1 MTFSAEEYQERFD
14 RTLVWLEEQQL
25 DALVVYS
32 YKSALTAYWTGY
44 SPRAS
49 VTNVSVFAL
58 DATGRAAHIT
68 RHPLHLATASSAM
81 PELEQICPAPNPT
94 AVSTPEEIANALKQW
109 LPAQAG
115 RVGFAA
121 YTPEAGLENLIAEAV
136 PGDLVNVTS
145 SIWSLMAT
153 RSNEQ
158 LEKLREASAVA
169 QAAFEVGISLIRPGE
184 PLQPA
189 AVAAE
194 AEVRKVGNI
203 VHCFVGATD
212 TSGQTLLHPQK
223 ELLMPGAIVTFEV
236 IPEYNLFC
244 PEVISTVYVGEV
256 PKGVLAYD
264 EGVRQCLDDVVGS
277 LSGASSAADVAR
289 ANAAAL
295 VDLGLPPDA
304 AIRIGHGT
312 GLDNIEQ
319 PEDFSLS
326 DTDPFGPSRIISIHP
341 NAVVPARGTIVRGGT
356 VILTEAGCEPLFE
369 FSPGPIVAA

>member
-1 MTFSAEEYQERFD
+1 MSFTAEEYRWRFD
-14 RTLVWLEEQQL
+14 RTLEWLQEHQL
-25 DALVVYS
+25 DVLVVYS

-58 DATGRAAHIT
+58 DSTGRAVHIT

-81 PELEQICPAPNPT
+81 PELEQICPAPDST
-94 AVSTPEEIANALKQW
+94 AVSTPEEIAGALKRW
-109 LPAQAG
+109 LPAQAD

-121 YTPEAGLENLIAEAV
+121 YAPEAGLENLIAEAV
-136 PGDLVNVTS
+136 PGDLVNLTS
-145 SIWSLMAT
+145 SVWSLMAT
-153 RSNEQ
+153 RSEEQ
-158 LEKLREASAVA
+158 LEKLREASALA
-169 QAAFEVGISLIRPGE
+169 QAAFEVGVSLIRPGK
-184 PLQPA
+184 PLRPA

-194 AEVRKVGNI
+194 AAVRRQGNI

-212 TSGQTLLHPQK
+212 TAGETLLHPQE

-256 PKGVLAYD
+256 PKEVLPFD
-264 EGVRQCLDDVVGS
+264 EGVRQCLDDVVGM
-277 LSGASSAADVAR
+277 LSSESSAADVAR
-289 ANAAAL
+289 ANADAL
-295 VDLGLPPDA
+295 VNLGLPPDA

-326 DTDPFGPSRIISIHP
+326 DTDTFGPSRIISIHP
-341 NAVVPARGTIVRGGT
+341 NAVVPAKGTVVRGGT

-369 FSPGPIVAA
+369 FPSGPIVAG